1 MAARVPWFHGEPPGR
16 SNRSST
22 TAGAEGEQ
30 DLVDELF
37 VLIAAAVS
45 ADQLHPRPGSATGSS
60 GFIRSDPSC
69 QELSTETWHHTVRP
83 FSPSSA
89 YIVWLSVRRASVGVE
104 TPAIARTRCRSGAN
118 VSNELSNYGSAKRQP
133 PLDDP
138 GSFGAP
144 GTGFDDHLACLTPK
158 QSETFAGFSRMP
170 CRRLL

>member
-1 MAARVPWFHGEPPGR
+1 MAARAPRFTASCPGARTGRRPPPAPR
-16 SNRSST
+16 
-22 TAGAEGEQ
+22 GEQ
-30 DLVDELF
+30 HLVDELF

-60 GFIRSDPSC
+60 CFIRSDPSC

-83 FSPSSA
+83 FSQSSA

-104 TPAIARTRCRSGAN
+104 TPAIARTRCRGGAN